1 MKVFALEC
9 QGNIAVAINGNRRE
23 DFKKGDIILVGR
35 EEYLICIRLGFTL
48 IEEID
53 LKYEDISKKSKKKEE
68 NPEKAQKKEKKEDE
82 NKA

>member
-35 EEYLICIRLGFTL
+35 DEYLACIRLGFTL
-48 IEEID
+48 VEEID
-53 LKYEDISKKSKKKEE
+53 LKYEDISKKSKKKQQEKEE
-68 NPEKAQKKEKKEDE
+68 KSA
-82 NKA
+82 

>member
-35 EEYLICIRLGFTL
+35 DEYLICIRLGFTL
-48 IEEID
+48 VEEID
-53 LKYEDISKKSKKKEE
+53 LKYEDISKKSKKKDQKDQKQEKTEE
-68 NPEKAQKKEKKEDE
+68 KSV
-82 NKA
+82 